1 MCFWLFCLSLLFNL
15 VGLFYVRWLIKAIET
30 INGDVETLRNMIID
44 FSEHTKS
51 VYELEMFYG
60 DETLQSLMS
69 HAKELSETLIGLD
82 LVLNEEIELAEE
94 D

>member
-1 MCFWLFCLSLLFNL
+1 MWFWLFCLSFLFNIIC
-15 VGLFYVRWLIKAIET
+15 LFYVRWLIRAIET
-30 INGDVETLRNMIID
+30 INRDVETLGKMIID

-60 DETLQSLMS
+60 DDTPRSLMS
-69 HAKELSETLIGLD
+69 HAKELSDILVGLD
-82 LVLNEEIELAEE
+82 LVLNEETELAEE